1 MITWKPPW
9 HGSVDP
15 AAVVYRIGFFGEE
28 PEIPSYVSE
37 QGRDFLGKCLKRDP
51 SERWSVEEL
60 LGHETAPHEARDC
73 PSLRDRIRR
82 LFSNEPVC
90 AWNDDEWVTVR
101 GNEVHDMQ
109 LEGEGLSFTKRTPL
123 FVMKRMFW

>member
-1 MITWKPPW
+1 MITGKPPW

-60 LGHETAPHEARDC
+60 LGHGLLRNAR
-73 PSLRDRIRR
+73 
-82 LFSNEPVC
+82 N
-90 AWNDDEWVTVR
+90 
-101 GNEVHDMQ
+101 
-109 LEGEGLSFTKRTPL
+109 
-123 FVMKRMFW
+123 

>member
-1 MITWKPPW
+1 MVGGGASRTRFVKECTELKLLVLDSDTPT
-9 HGSVDP
+9 GVLE
-15 AAVVYRIGFFGEE
+15 RGFWD
-28 PEIPSYVSE
+28 S
-37 QGRDFLGKCLKRDP
+37 L
-51 SERWSVEEL
+51 
-60 LGHETAPHEARDC
+60 ETAPHEARDC